1 MDIQCQGGY
10 RGAGHLKPLEK
21 IRGEYLF
28 NINISRT
35 TRERNKKNLI
45 ITNGHAMMLILDG
58 SSTRALRI
66 MSYHKKWVP

>member
-1 MDIQCQGGY
+1 M
-10 RGAGHLKPLEK
+10 KPLEK

-45 ITNGHAMMLILDG
+45 ITNGYAMMLILDG
-58 SSTRALRI
+58 SSKYVA
-66 MSYHKKWVP
+66 HE